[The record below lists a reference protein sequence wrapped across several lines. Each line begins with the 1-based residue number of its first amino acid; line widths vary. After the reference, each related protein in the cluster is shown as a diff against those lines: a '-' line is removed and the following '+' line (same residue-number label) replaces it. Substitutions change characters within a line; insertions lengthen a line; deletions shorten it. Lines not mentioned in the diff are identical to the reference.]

1 MSDWNPSNYLKF
13 KNERTQP
20 SKDLASRI
28 AIENPKSILDLGC
41 GPGNSTKILADKWPK
56 AIVIGIDNSPEMIK
70 KAKADYPYLSWV
82 LSDISKLDA
91 GSTSDIVFSNATL
104 QWLGNHETLIPKL
117 FKHVNKDGALAVQVP
132 ANQNE
137 PLHQALLTV
146 SKSAK
151 WKEYTGNCD
160 QLMNYRSSEY
170 YYAILSRLTQSFEL
184 WETTYIHVLDNHRA
198 LIEWYKST
206 GMRLYLNALPNDS
219 ARTQFEEDVL
229 DICKREY
236 EIQENGKI
244 LYPFSRVFFVAYN
257 EKA

>member
-20 SKDLASRI
+20 SKDLISRI

-82 LSDISKLDA
+82 LSDISKLDT

-229 DICKREY
+229 DICKKEY
-236 EIQENGKI
+236 KIQENGKI
-244 LYPFSRVFFVAYN
+244 LYPFSRVFFVAYK